1 MAALMQRA
9 TTGQGQEVQSAL
21 YENNIFLVP
30 QHMMQFA
37 MTGRPAAPMPQ
48 KISPWD
54 IYDVFTVSQGEQIFL
69 AVVGDTQWK
78 VFCDAF
84 GYADWFADTR
94 LHPVCAGKSGDRK
107 EILTGVNG
115 QIRLH
120 GAMTRKRD

>member
-21 YENNIFLVP
+21 YENNIFLVA

-48 KISPWD
+48 KISPWG

-94 LHPVCAGKSGDRK
+94 LTTNHDRVRAR
-107 EILTGVNG
+107 EWLIPLM
-115 QIRLH
+115 R
-120 GAMTRKRD
+120 TRMEPAVWPP